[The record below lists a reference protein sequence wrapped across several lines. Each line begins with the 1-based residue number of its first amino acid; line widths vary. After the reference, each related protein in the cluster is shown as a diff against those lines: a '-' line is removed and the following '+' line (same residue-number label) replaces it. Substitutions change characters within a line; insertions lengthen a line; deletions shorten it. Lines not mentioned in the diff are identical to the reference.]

1 MIRKRKEEKKK
12 RWDVPSG
19 PIVKT
24 PRFHCRRL
32 GFHPP
37 AAEVGEHSPHAEWPT
52 EKKEATMLVSAEK
65 ECSIKLPVPLGTPG
79 LDRGPLSTVPHI
91 RHRYQD
97 TFCGGL
103 NSTDHFTFQRFISK
117 IFPSFS

>member
-52 EKKEATMLVSAEK
+52 EKKEVLCWLVQRKNAPSSFLFPWA
-65 ECSIKLPVPLGTPG
+65 PLG
-79 LDRGPLSTVPHI
+79 
-91 RHRYQD
+91 
-97 TFCGGL
+97 
-103 NSTDHFTFQRFISK
+103 
-117 IFPSFS
+117 